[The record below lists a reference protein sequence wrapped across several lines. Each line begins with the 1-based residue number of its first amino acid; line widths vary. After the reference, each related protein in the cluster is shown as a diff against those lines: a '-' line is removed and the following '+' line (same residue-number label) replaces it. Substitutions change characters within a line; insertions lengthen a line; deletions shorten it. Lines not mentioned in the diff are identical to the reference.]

1 MKSNLIFDRFLGS
14 LQSDCFAIEDL
25 IHSLFIP
32 IWIATLVAL
41 TRDDYNFCSLLG
53 ELASVARMRGFSIQ
67 PPLSQSDISPY
78 QGRKEIIVSEVK
90 QCLQSGYFAIKDLI
104 HSLFDIWI
112 AAASPRDDYN

>member
-1 MKSNLIFDRFLGS
+1 MKSNLVFNRFLGS
-14 LQSDCFAIEDL
+14 LQSDCFAIEGL

-32 IWIATLVAL
+32 IWIAAASP
-41 TRDDYNFCSLLG
+41 RDDYNFCSLLG
-53 ELASVARMRGFSIQ
+53 ELASVARLRGFSIQ